1 MGVKPS
7 QNERHN
13 YLPMYVCGFSSLN
26 NNLTKDPILNLKKK
40 DFGTRSHMLA
50 YQATA
55 LSKRCRKTRPFWPF
69 CIKIGDFVTVP
80 KCTTYAVLNVE
91 FFTLSSRHK

>member
-26 NNLTKDPILNLKKK
+26 NNLTKDPILNFKKK
-40 DFGTRSHMLA
+40 RFWNKKSHVGLSGYGTFKKVS
-50 YQATA
+50 
-55 LSKRCRKTRPFWPF
+55 
-69 CIKIGDFVTVP
+69 
-80 KCTTYAVLNVE
+80 
-91 FFTLSSRHK
+91 